1 MGRRHVGVELKRS
14 YFEQA
19 ALNLANAE
27 NEANKE
33 GQLTLE
39 EAAHSDEVV

>member
-1 MGRRHVGVELKRS
+1 MIQRGS

-33 GQLTLE
+33 NQLTLE
-39 EAAHSDEVV
+39 EAAYSGEAV

>member
-1 MGRRHVGVELKRS
+1 MIQQRS

>member
-1 MGRRHVGVELKRS
+1 MIQQRS

-19 ALNLANAE
+19 VLNLANAE
-27 NEANKE
+27 NEVNRE

>member
-1 MGRRHVGVELKRS
+1 MIQRGS

-33 GQLTLE
+33 NQLTLE
-39 EAAHSDEVV
+39 EAAHSGEVV

>member
-1 MGRRHVGVELKRS
+1 MIQRGS

>member
-1 MGRRHVGVELKRS
+1 MIQQRS

-19 ALNLANAE
+19 AQNLANAE
-27 NEANKE
+27 NEVNRE

>member
-1 MGRRHVGVELKRS
+1 MIQQRS

-27 NEANKE
+27 NEVNRE

-39 EAAHSDEVV
+39 EAAHSGEVV